1 MMKLLEVPV
10 IADVV
15 EVQVVVVVVF
25 PVETVFLR
33 LND

>member
-25 PVETVFLR
+25 PVETVYLR
-33 LND
+33 LYD